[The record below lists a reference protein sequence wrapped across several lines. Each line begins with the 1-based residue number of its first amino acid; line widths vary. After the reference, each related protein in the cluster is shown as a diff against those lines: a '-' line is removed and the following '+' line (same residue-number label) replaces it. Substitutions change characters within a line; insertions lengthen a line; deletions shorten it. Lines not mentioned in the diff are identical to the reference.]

1 MDQAMRYPA
10 GANTMPDHG
19 DPRLFR
25 LHFHGAGTKGHTL
38 PAALLV
44 RAINAVQKIVRLL
57 DSLDRI
63 RQSADYQN
71 YLSEECAVYQYQG
84 LFPGKRLRHLVSRQI
99 LRRFELFCQAP
110 EMRGFALPVVIG
122 RSQRYGA
129 RSTNVELEK
138 IYDKFY
144 EFTETIGTANTDRF
158 REIEPDP
165 AFRELVVEGYL
176 SALPPIDTRIT
187 LSIEDDHGR
196 PILGG
201 EIAKTNIKELLHEVI
216 ERRDLFFDNVR
227 YQAEPP
233 LRFQVSVDRDQL
245 NWIYY
250 LRGDFGIELSAK
262 SRQELEDA
270 LDETLEMLWEEY
282 AHERPE
288 RLSGDAC
295 ELKFRLLDRIRR
307 TT

>member
-1 MDQAMRYPA
+1 MRYSA
-10 GANTMPDHG
+10 GVNTMPDHG

-25 LHFHGAGTKGHTL
+25 LHFHGADTKGHTL

-44 RAINAVQKIVRLL
+44 RTINAVQKIVRLL

-71 YLSEECAVYQYQG
+71 YLSEECAVYRYQG
-84 LFPGKRLRHLVSRQI
+84 LFPGKRLRHLVSRQT

-110 EMRGFALPVVIG
+110 EMGGFALPVAIG

-129 RSTNVELEK
+129 RSTNVELET
-138 IYDKFY
+138 IYDKFC
-144 EFTETIGTANTDRF
+144 EFTEIIGTANADRF
-158 REIEPDP
+158 HEIEQDP
-165 AFRELVVEGYL
+165 VFRELVVEDYL
-176 SALPPIDTRIT
+176 SALPPIDTYIT
-187 LSIEDDHGR
+187 LSIEDAHGR
-196 PILGG
+196 PILDG
-201 EIAKTNIKELLHEVI
+201 EIARTYIKELLHEII
-216 ERRDLFFDNVR
+216 ERQDLFFDNVR

-233 LRFQVSVDRDQL
+233 LRFQVSVDRDRR

-250 LRGDFGIELSAK
+250 LRGDFGIELSAE

-270 LDETLEMLWEEY
+270 LDSTLEMLWEEY
-282 AHERPE
+282 AKEHLE
-288 RLSGDAC
+288 RLSGDAR
-295 ELKFRLLDRIRR
+295 ELKFGLLDRIRR

>member
-1 MDQAMRYPA
+1 
-10 GANTMPDHG
+10 MPDHG

-44 RAINAVQKIVRLL
+44 RAINAVQKNVRLL

-71 YLSEECAVYQYQG
+71 YLSEECAVYRYQG

-110 EMRGFALPVVIG
+110 EMEGFALPVAIG

-129 RSTNVELEK
+129 RSTNVELET

-144 EFTETIGTANTDRF
+144 EFTETIGTANADRF
-158 REIEPDP
+158 REIESDP
-165 AFRELVVEGYL
+165 VFRELVVEGYL
-176 SALPPIDTRIT
+176 SALPPIDTYIT
-187 LSIEDDHGR
+187 LSIEDAHGR
-196 PILGG
+196 PILDG
-201 EIAKTNIKELLHEVI
+201 EIARTYIKVLHDVI
-216 ERRDLFFDNVR
+216 ERRDLVFDNVR

-233 LRFQVSVDRDQL
+233 LRFQVSVDRVRW
-245 NWIYY
+245 NWIYHIEDS
-250 LRGDFGIELSAK
+250 DFGIELSAE

-270 LDETLEMLWEEY
+270 LDSTLYMLWEEY
-282 AHERPE
+282 AQEHLE
-288 RLSGDAC
+288 RLSGDARR
-295 ELKFRLLDRIRR
+295 LRRALLDRIRR
-307 TT
+307 V